1 MIVAFIS
8 LSVLLYILAIKIW
21 HRWLFFSGLK
31 TELLALSLGAV
42 SFNVVLGLL
51 LLFDSIEA
59 RPDNVLPQL
68 MQDGQTLTTMSFCLF
83 NVLFYSVFT
92 ILFLIRSVPQN
103 QSA

>member
-1 MIVAFIS
+1 MIAAFIS
-8 LSVLLYILAIKIW
+8 FSVLLYTIAIRIW
-21 HRWLFFSGLK
+21 HRWFFFSGLK
-31 TELLALSLGAV
+31 TELIALSLGAV

-59 RPDNVLPQL
+59 SPDNVIHQL
-68 MQDGQTLTTMSFCLF
+68 VQDGQALTILSFCLF

-92 ILFLIRSVPQN
+92 ILFLTRSVQQN